1 MGHRPAHLQR
11 APVSPGSILAPQPT
25 PGDAFGASPWQQH
38 PAPGSSTQPCN
49 PSQHPLPRCEAP
61 LCSNIS
67 LPGFLTFYLS
77 VVGAF
82 FPPPL
87 FTIFLFSLSVSILPV
102 GPGEAVPF
110 PADHPDTVAPVRAAV
125 GRRGNKWEVQ
135 GKKWHRCQMLQQGN
149 TRGPCDLSLLCGRG
163 CCAPPAPQ
171 PCT

>member
-1 MGHRPAHLQR
+1 MGHGPAHLQR
-11 APVSPGSILAPQPT
+11 APVSPGSILAP
-25 PGDAFGASPWQQH
+25 SPH
-38 PAPGSSTQPCN
+38 LGTRLEPAPGSSTQPLAAA
-49 PSQHPLPRCEAP
+49 PSPGTPLSTPCPDVRAP

-82 FPPPL
+82 FSLPYFHDL
-87 FTIFLFSLSVSILPV
+87 FILSVSILPV

-110 PADHPDTVAPVRAAV
+110 PADHPDAAAPVRAAV

-149 TRGPCDLSLLCGRG
+149 TWGPCDLSLLCGRG